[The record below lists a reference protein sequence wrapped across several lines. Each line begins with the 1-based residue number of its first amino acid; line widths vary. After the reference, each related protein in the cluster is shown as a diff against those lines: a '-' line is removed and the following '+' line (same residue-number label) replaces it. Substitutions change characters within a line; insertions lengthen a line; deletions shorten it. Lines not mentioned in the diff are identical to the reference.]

1 MCSLLSG
8 LSSLLILGCLLCNFE
23 YEDCLDFD
31 IQASVLTA
39 YLLILSCFQ
48 KFCSQNFPKT
58 KKKKYIKKKLILF
71 FFIFHNIF
79 PYKFYISEDAIFV
92 Q

>member
-48 KFCSQNFPKT
+48 KFCSQNFPIT
-58 KKKKYIKKKLILF
+58 KKK
-71 FFIFHNIF
+71 IFSTIF
-79 PYKFYISEDAIFV
+79 TISEDAIFV